1 MSETNSPNAHFE
13 KQASGSSKLGKE
25 VRRTSSKGGL
35 KSQTGTGRSSGTGAN
50 TEVGQQYF
58 KQYFQQKKHSNYV

>member
-13 KQASGSSKLGKE
+13 KNGAGNSKLGKE

-35 KSQTGTGRSSGTGAN
+35 KSQTGTGRSSGNGGN
-50 TEVGQQYF
+50 TEVGQ
-58 KQYFQQKKHSNYV
+58 